1 MDGTTT
7 DHSNVKHNQQ
17 YNGHT
22 QTHMKTDRLKKNV
35 HRGILHIEKS
45 LLLFIVAGTVWAAG
59 YDIIGM
65 FSTQGRMELADLFL
79 LFIYAEILGM
89 VGAFYNDHRIPVT
102 LPIIIAI
109 TALTRMII
117 LTTKGTD
124 PVNIVYESVG
134 ILVLAIAAF
143 ILTQKDRISLAKI
156 GVDK

>member
-1 MDGTTT
+1 MM
-7 DHSNVKHNQQ
+7 SNKF
-17 YNGHT
+17 
-22 QTHMKTDRLKKNV
+22 LKKNV
-35 HRGILHIEKS
+35 YRGILHIEKS

-59 YDIIGM
+59 FDIVAM
-65 FSTQGRMELADLFL
+65 FSTQGHMELADLFL

-117 LTTKGTD
+117 LTTKGTE
-124 PVNIVYESVG
+124 PVNIIYESAG

-143 ILTQKDRISLAKI
+143 ILTQKERISLAKI

>member
-1 MDGTTT
+1 M
-7 DHSNVKHNQQ
+7 
-17 YNGHT
+17 
-22 QTHMKTDRLKKNV
+22 MIPLKKTV

-59 YDIIGM
+59 YDIVGM

-109 TALTRMII
+109 TALTRMLV
-117 LTTKGTD
+117 LTTKEGQA
-124 PVNIVYESVG
+124 ISIIYESAG
-134 ILVLAIAAF
+134 ILILAIAAF
-143 ILTQKDRISLAKI
+143 VLTTKERISLAKL

>member
-1 MDGTTT
+1 MQIVMKK
-7 DHSNVKHNQQ
+7 SN
-17 YNGHT
+17 T
-22 QTHMKTDRLKKNV
+22 LKKTI

-59 YDIIGM
+59 YDIVSM
-65 FSTQGRMELADLFL
+65 FTGQGRMELADLFL

-109 TALTRMII
+109 TALTRMIV

-124 PVNIVYESVG
+124 PTAIVYESVG